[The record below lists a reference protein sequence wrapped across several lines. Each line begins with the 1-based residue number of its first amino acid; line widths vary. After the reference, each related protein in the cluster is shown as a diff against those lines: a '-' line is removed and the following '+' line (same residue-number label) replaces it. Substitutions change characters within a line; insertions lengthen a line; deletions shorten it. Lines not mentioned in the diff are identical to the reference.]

1 MTFRPSLSDV
11 KLCNQALSRLS
22 QGPITSLDPPSPP
35 GTVSRE
41 CERWYKSTVSRLLE
55 LHHWGLA
62 RKRGALTAVINDRGA
77 EWTGAYQLPIDCA
90 FPVNLSTLSGAGGMT
105 YYQSLAGLLGMWN
118 GMPMFH
124 RVGQVL
130 YTRVAGDLDYVS
142 YDITEA
148 QFNSTFSN
156 IVELTLAAAMCFA
169 ITKNAKRETTLRE
182 QATNAINIAIAQDMN
197 QGNNR
202 YGDRP
207 SERDIARGTELGPPF
222 GFGWNWDYAPGP
234 I

>member
-1 MTFRPSLSDV
+1 MTFRPNPSDV

-22 QGPITSLDPPSPP
+22 QGPITSLTPPLPP
-35 GTVSRE
+35 GGVSRE
-41 CERWYKSTVSRLLE
+41 CDRWYKPTVSRLLE

-62 RKRGALTAVINDRGA
+62 RKRGVLTAVVNDRGA
-77 EWTGAYQLPIDCA
+77 EWTTAYQLPIDCA
-90 FPVNLSTLSGAGGMT
+90 FPVNLSTLSGVGSLT
-105 YYQSLAGLLGMWN
+105 YFQSLAGLLGMWN
-118 GMPMFH
+118 GSPAFLK
-124 RVGQVL
+124 VGQTL

-148 QFNSTFSN
+148 DFNSTFSN
-156 IVELTLAAAMCFA
+156 IVELTLAAAMCYA
-169 ITKNAKRETTLRE
+169 ITKNRLRE
-182 QATNAINIAIAQDMN
+182 DSLRQQATSAINMAIAQDMN
-197 QGNNR
+197 AGNNR

-207 SERDIARGTELGPPF
+207 SERDIVRGTELGPPF

>member
-1 MTFRPSLSDV
+1 MTFRPSPSDV

-22 QGPITSLDPPSPP
+22 QGPITNLTPPSPSGVP
-35 GTVSRE
+35 ARE
-41 CERWYKSTVSRLLE
+41 CERWYKPTVSRLLE

-62 RKRGALTAVINDRGA
+62 RKRGTMTAITNDRGA
-77 EWTGAYQLPIDCA
+77 EWTTAYQIPADCA
-90 FPVNLSTLSGAGGMT
+90 FPVGLSTLSGASGMN
-105 YYQSLAGLLGMWN
+105 YYQGLAGLLGMWR
-118 GMPMFH
+118 GSPAFL
-124 RVGQVL
+124 RVGSIL
-130 YTRVAGDLDYVS
+130 YARMAGDLDYVS

-148 QFNSTFSN
+148 QFNSTFAN

-169 ITKNAKRETTLRE
+169 ITKNAKRETDLRT

-202 YGDRP
+202 YGDQP

-222 GFGWNWDYAPGP
+222 GWNWDYMPGP